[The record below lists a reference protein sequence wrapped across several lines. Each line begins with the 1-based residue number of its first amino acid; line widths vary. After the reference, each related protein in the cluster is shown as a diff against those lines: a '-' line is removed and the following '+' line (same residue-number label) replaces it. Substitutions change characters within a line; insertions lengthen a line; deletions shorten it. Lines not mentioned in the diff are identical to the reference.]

1 MNEGDREKLIALRQ
15 EWLARRRARL
25 DQQQKQFEA
34 QYDMMLPSVNKKRL
48 EDLEVWKF
56 EIEFHEWELDRFIRD
71 GEEGWPT

>member
-1 MNEGDREKLIALRQ
+1 
-15 EWLARRRARL
+15 
-25 DQQQKQFEA
+25 
-34 QYDMMLPSVNKKRL
+34 MMLPSVNKKRL